1 MDLFASEYSW
11 TKDYIFNSVYPEDV
25 IILQDK
31 IQARQTENM
40 IADLRIISN
49 PHLEKDAQKELVN
62 ELMARRA
69 RLRGMHEEPE
79 LDRAALGRL
88 KDQLKKESKAIKVK

>member
-1 MDLFASEYSW
+1 VDLLASEYGW
-11 TKDYIFNSVYPEDV
+11 TKDYIYFSVYPEDV

-31 IQARQTENM
+31 IMARQTDQM

-69 RLRGMHEEPE
+69 RLRGTFEEPE
-79 LDRAALGRL
+79 IDRAALARL
-88 KDQLKKESKAIKVK
+88 KETLKKESKAIKVK

>member
-11 TKDYIFNSVYPEDV
+11 TKDYIWFNVYPEDV
-25 IILQDK
+25 LILQDK
-31 IQARQTENM
+31 IQARQTEQM

-69 RLRGMHEEPE
+69 RLRGIYEEPE
-79 LDRAALGRL
+79 LDRAGLAAL
-88 KDQLKKESKAIKVK
+88 KDKLKKESKAIKVK